1 MIDLKPYYQVKLTL
15 LRCKTYFLN
24 NPPKTE
30 DEKYAYDIIQKV
42 YWINEEK
49 IEMLD
54 YKKKT
59 NLLENYYKTFAKG
72 EQR

>member
-15 LRCKTYFLN
+15 LRCKTYYLN

-30 DEKYAYDIIQKV
+30 DEKYAYNVIQKA
-42 YWINEEK
+42 YWINEKK

-54 YKKKT
+54 YKKRNK
-59 NLLENYYKTFAKG
+59 LIEDYYRYFIDVQK
-72 EQR
+72 

>member
-15 LRCKTYFLN
+15 LRCKTYFLY

-30 DEKYAYDIIQKV
+30 GEKYAYDIIQKA
-42 YWINEEK
+42 YWINEKK

-54 YKKKT
+54 YKKNEKF
-59 NLLENYYKTFAKG
+59 LKNYTHFEKKSK
-72 EQR
+72 

>member
-24 NPPKTE
+24 NSPKTE
-30 DEKYAYDIIQKV
+30 DEKYAYDIIQKA
-42 YWINEEK
+42 YWINEKK

-54 YKKKT
+54 YKTRNK
-59 NLLENYYKTFAKG
+59 LIENYCKYFNNT
-72 EQR
+72 

>member
-30 DEKYAYDIIQKV
+30 NEKYAYDIIEKS
-42 YWINEEK
+42 YLINEKK

-54 YKKKT
+54 YKERKQ
-59 NLLENYYKTFAKG
+59 LLEKYNKYLNSYK
-72 EQR
+72 Q